1 MVLIVATV
9 AWGVRKISRAITL
22 GLMFLLVIKP
32 GFIHA
37 AYSMVKH
44 SFLKQYLLYEMHPI
58 VGS

>member
-9 AWGVRKISRAITL
+9 AWGLRKISRAITL

-44 SFLKQYLLYEMHPI
+44 SFLE
-58 VGS
+58 